1 MLMYPVL
8 LQPRER
14 ELGDGY
20 ENVKSMPTWKQLRD
34 ILKLQVDF
42 ELSKVEYNVCCFMCV
57 CS

>member
-14 ELGDGY
+14 ERGDAY
-20 ENVKSMPTWKQLRD
+20 ESVKSMPTCKQLRD
-34 ILKLQVDF
+34 LLMLQVDF
-42 ELSKVEYNVCCFMCV
+42 ELSKVEYNVCCFICV